1 MDRIPAQD
9 SVDDRGDSGMSTSPR
24 RLGKYELQQRLGWGG
39 MAEVWKAF
47 DSQLQRYVAIKL
59 LHMNL
64 QADPDF
70 VMRFQREAQLIASL
84 HHPNIVQI
92 HDFQIAGPPETDSP
106 IAYMVMDYIE
116 GPTLAEHIRTTSSW
130 RLIPSPGQIV
140 NFFTSISLAVDY
152 AHQKGMI
159 HRDIKPAN
167 ILLDKRNT
175 HFNSIGE
182 PILTDFG
189 VAKLLGI
196 SASATSGSQLGTP
209 LYISPEQARGL
220 PGDARSDLYSLGVIL
235 YEMVTGV
242 TPFQG
247 DTPVAVITQHINTMP
262 PSPALIN
269 PHIPPA
275 LIAVISQALAKDP
288 HDRFPNATDMTIA
301 IAHALNIPVPERLG
315 SPTDRLSPDNTPSF
329 LNPFSQQS
337 SGRIPTINRGA
348 TATPIINQGT
358 TGGTTFADP
367 SQSQPNRAGASP
379 SPTGVSTW
387 GTSGQGQPPSQTG
400 SQGQWQSTPN
410 AVSQSATPGWGQA
423 PPLSALPQAAQP
435 PSAPPEAERRVR
447 VRQSGGL
454 SAMGSQA
461 RRLRWW
467 YIALAA
473 LLLIVLISA
482 GSGAFL
488 LFTHR
493 TAPPV
498 SQVVGHAFYVSS
510 GQIVQDAN
518 GADGARG
525 IADKLQVDM
534 QNVQPPPT
542 GKSYYLWLLGD
553 RDQTPKKDLLPPP
566 AIHPPILLTNNLPV
580 QSDGIVQ
587 YTYQDDAQ
595 HNNLLSATSRL
606 LITLEDAGRTPSSP
620 STDRSTWVYYAQLP
634 QMYIPNDPTGLRG
647 LDHIR
652 HLYYNEDHLPVK
664 ARYGG
669 LDVWVFRDTEKLLEL
684 STSARDDFNGTTAN
698 YGQMHDLFNKILDYL
713 DGTPNVH
720 LDVPPGTPP
729 TADTSIADISL
740 LTVDPTKQGMPQY
753 LQTDPPGDL
762 DHLLLHLKQLNR
774 APDATPQ
781 IHQLASAIVV
791 AITNAQEWLTCA
803 RADAKQLFYMTMNQP
818 SPSAAVCQV
827 SPNRAACPTQPAQNL
842 SVCLLPQS
850 VPVCATQPPTI
861 NRGATDI
868 TCLLDDLV
876 TQVTYAYIGQL
887 DPNTDTITPGVL
899 QAHYDV
905 QLLPTF
911 EITKNVP
918 KSL

>member
-1 MDRIPAQD
+1 
-9 SVDDRGDSGMSTSPR
+9 MSTSPR

-116 GPTLAEHIRTTSSW
+116 GPTLAEHIRTTSAW
-130 RLIPSPGQIV
+130 RLIPSPNQIV

-175 HFNSIGE
+175 HFNTIGE

-242 TPFQG
+242 PPFQG
-247 DTPVAVITQHINTMP
+247 DTPVAVITQHINSLP
-262 PSPALIN
+262 PSPALLN

-275 LIAVISQALAKDP
+275 LVAVISQALAKDP
-288 HDRFPNATDMTIA
+288 NDRFPNATAMTIA

-315 SPTDRLSPDNTPSF
+315 SPTDLLSPADTPSF
-329 LNPFSQQS
+329 FNLSGPQS
-337 SGRIPTINRGA
+337 SGRTPVIRPDASSAATRGSSQYPSQQSPGKIPAVIPMTNQGA
-348 TATPIINQGT
+348 T
-358 TGGTTFADP
+358 GGNTFAGS
-367 SQSQPNRAGASP
+367 SQSQPNVTPALTS
-379 SPTGVSTW
+379 W
-387 GTSGQGQPPSQTG
+387 GTFGQGQPPSSQTG
-400 SQGQWQSTPN
+400 P
-410 AVSQSATPGWGQA
+410 QSAVRGGFTHPAMSLA
-423 PPLSALPQAAQP
+423 PTAWPQATQP
-435 PSAPPEAERRVR
+435 PSAL
-447 VRQSGGL
+447 G
-454 SAMGSQA
+454 GSQA
-461 RRLRWW
+461 RSSRKW
-467 YIALAA
+467 YIAFAA

-488 LFTHR
+488 LFIHR
-493 TAPPV
+493 PAPPV
-498 SQVVGHAFYVSS
+498 SPVVGHAFYVNS
-510 GQIVQDAN
+510 GQIVQDAV

-534 QNVQPPPT
+534 QNVQPPPA

-553 RDQTPKKDLLPPP
+553 IDQTPKKDLLPPP

-580 QSDGIVQ
+580 QADGTVQ
-587 YTYQDDAQ
+587 YTYQGDAQ

-606 LITLEDAGRTPSSP
+606 LITLEDAGRTPPSY
-620 STDRSTWVYYAQLP
+620 STDRSTWIYYAQLP

-669 LDVWVFRDTEKLLEL
+669 LDIWVFRDTEKLLEL
-684 STSARDDFNGTTAN
+684 STSARDDFNGTPAN

-720 LDVPPGTPP
+720 LDVPPGTPA

-740 LTVDPTKQGMPQY
+740 LTVDPTKQGMAQY

-762 DHLLLHLKQLNR
+762 DHLLLHLSQLNR
-774 APDATPQ
+774 APDATPE
-781 IHQLASAIVV
+781 IHQLAQEIVV
-791 AITNAQEWLTCA
+791 AITNEKEWLTCA
-803 RADAKQLFYMTMNQP
+803 RADAKQLFYLTMNQP
-818 SPSAAVCQV
+818 SPSVATCQV
-827 SPNRAACPTQPAQNL
+827 APSRAACPTQAAQNL
-842 SVCLLPQS
+842 SVCLLAQS
-850 VPVCATQPPTI
+850 VPVCSNQP
-861 NRGATDI
+861 AQDI
-868 TCLLDDLV
+868 TCLLDNLV
-876 TQVTYAYIGQL
+876 TQVNYAYIGQL
-887 DPNTDTITPGVL
+887 DPNTNTITPGVL

>member
-9 SVDDRGDSGMSTSPR
+9 SGDDRGDSGMSTSPR

-92 HDFQIAGPPETDSP
+92 HDFQIAGPLETDSP

-116 GPTLAEHIRTTSSW
+116 GPTLAEHIRTTSAW
-130 RLIPSPGQIV
+130 RLIPSPHEIV

-220 PGDARSDLYSLGVIL
+220 PGDARSDLYSLGVML

-269 PHIPPA
+269 PRIPPA
-275 LIAVISQALAKDP
+275 LITVISQALAKDP
-288 HDRFPNATDMTIA
+288 NDRFPNATAMTIA

-315 SPTDRLSPDNTPSF
+315 SPTDRLSPESTGTRDHAPT
-329 LNPFSQQS
+329 NPQQS
-337 SGRIPTINRGA
+337 SGRTPTM
-348 TATPIINQGT
+348 NQGS
-358 TGGTTFADP
+358 TGGTTFADS
-367 SQSQPNRAGASP
+367 SQSQPNVTPAI
-379 SPTGVSTW
+379 STW
-387 GTSGQGQPPSQTG
+387 GTPGQGQPPSSQSG
-400 SQGQWQSTPN
+400 SQWASQTRGGFAQSTPN
-410 AVSQSATPGWGQA
+410 VVSQSAMSGQA
-423 PPLSALPQAAQP
+423 PPLPALPQATQP
-435 PSAPPEAERRVR
+435 PAPD
-447 VRQSGGL
+447 
-454 SAMGSQA
+454 GSQA

-488 LFTHR
+488 LFR
-493 TAPPV
+493 TGVINHAPTV

-510 GQIVQDAN
+510 GQIVQDAI

-534 QNVQPPPT
+534 QNVQPPPA
-542 GKSYYLWLLGD
+542 GKSYYLWLLSD
-553 RDQTPKKDLLPPP
+553 IDQTPKKDLLPPP
-566 AIHPPILLTNNLPV
+566 TIHPPILLTNNLPV

-587 YTYQDDAQ
+587 YTYQGDAQ

-740 LTVDPTKQGMPQY
+740 LTVDPTRQGVAQY

-762 DHLLLHLKQLNR
+762 DHLLLHLNQLNR
-774 APDATPQ
+774 APDATAD
-781 IHQLASAIVV
+781 IHQHASEIVV
-791 AITNAQEWLTCA
+791 AITNAKDWLTCA

-818 SPSAAVCQV
+818 SPGAAVCQV
-827 SPNRAACPTQPAQNL
+827 APNRAACPTQPAQNL
-842 SVCLLPQS
+842 SVCLLPKTA
-850 VPVCATQPPTI
+850 PVCANQP
-861 NRGATDI
+861 AQDI

-887 DPNTDTITPGVL
+887 DPNTDIITPGVL